1 MMKQRPWLRLAG
13 VAALVGGLAAAAA
26 PGYGQ
31 QLPAP
36 LARFLQHSIGL
47 DSTQVAVVERGA
59 AVVKVLDTENKRDVA
74 VFGIITADV
83 PREVYVQRLRDF
95 RSSLRRPTR
104 VRFGIFSDPPT
115 AADVQGLIVDIPD
128 LSEVRDCRP
137 GDCKIKL
144 PATEMKRLREEIDW
158 SGADPQGQVNA
169 YARQRLLEYVSDY
182 RARGDT
188 AMVVYDD
195 RGNVRASDAFAALLG
210 QSPYVYEYV
219 PSFQTYLAT
228 YPRGRLGDVAE
239 VLYWSE
245 DALPKLK
252 PILSVTHL
260 AVYAPPELSG
270 ATLVAEKQI
279 YADHYFE
286 AAFSL
291 MAVAD
296 RASAPKPGI
305 YLVLLRRFRFDNMPS
320 GRIINIRGKVVGKLR
335 DQMRVDLE
343 REKAISEG
351 ALGR

>member
-1 MMKQRPWLRLAG
+1 MQQRPWLRLAG
-13 VAALVGGLAAAAA
+13 VAALVGGLATAAA

-36 LARFLQHSIGL
+36 LARFLRQSIGL

-59 AVVKVLDTENKRDVA
+59 VVVKVLETENKRDVA

-104 VRFGIFSDPPT
+104 VRFGIFSDPPS

-144 PATEMKRLREEIDW
+144 PATEMKRLREAIDW
-158 SGADPQGQVNA
+158 SGADPQAQLNA
-169 YARQRLLEYVSDY
+169 YARQRLLDYVSDY

-228 YPRGRLGDVAE
+228 YPRGKLGEVAE
-239 VLYWSE
+239 VLYWSVDARPPGPARVRHGRRGRSRARRRAGGGAQQPVHALASPSRRQVPGQRRIRRGDRRRRGRHPGLGDRQRA
-245 DALPKLK
+245 DALGAA
-252 PILSVTHL
+252 LSL
-260 AVYAPPELSG
+260 
-270 ATLVAEKQI
+270 
-279 YADHYFE
+279 E
-286 AAFSL
+286 A
-291 MAVAD
+291 
-296 RASAPKPGI
+296 R
-305 YLVLLRRFRFDNMPS
+305 
-320 GRIINIRGKVVGKLR
+320 
-335 DQMRVDLE
+335 
-343 REKAISEG
+343 
-351 ALGR
+351 